1 MRPGRFGR
9 MWVRWSFAGVYAGA
23 SASSRGCPVLGSF
36 AVVVRPVGGLE
47 QRVAVVV
54 LPLPL
59 FAPGLV
65 LWTAPVGLGGP
76 GLCWDAGKPL
86 CISV

>member
-1 MRPGRFGR
+1 MVFRRDLRRGFGKFPR
-9 MWVRWSFAGVYAGA
+9 LPCPWVLCSCGA
-23 SASSRGCPVLGSF
+23 SR
-36 AVVVRPVGGLE
+36 GGLE